1 LSQKKTFPL
10 DPRPAAL
17 LERYHRRTR
26 KRAPW
31 LQVVLFTALSPVVLL
46 LSRVRIHGREH
57 IPDGG
62 FILAPNHPSQLDAF
76 FAAVALGRRVRF
88 MAKSD
93 LFTRRWG
100 RWLAR
105 VGAFPVRRGVWDE
118 DAFETAATLLERGKV
133 LAMFFEGGVSPAGG
147 YRDAKPGIGYVAR
160 RAGATVLPC
169 HLSGTRGLYR
179 PWTWPR
185 ITVTYGPPLVFER
198 DPDPTR
204 EANAGAAEQIADAVK
219 ALAP

>member
-1 LSQKKTFPL
+1 MKTFPL

-17 LERYHRRTR
+17 LERYHHRTR
-26 KRAPW
+26 GRTPW
-31 LQVVLFTALSPVVLL
+31 LQVVLFTVLTPIVAL
-46 LSRVRIHGREH
+46 LSRVRFAGREH

-76 FAAVALGRRVRF
+76 FAAIALGRRVRF

-118 DAFETAATLLERGKV
+118 EAFETAETLLARGKV
-133 LAMFFEGGVSPAGG
+133 LAMFFEGGVSPPGG
-147 YRDAKPGIGYVAR
+147 YRDPKPGIGYVAR

-179 PWTWPR
+179 PWTWPK
-185 ITVTYGPPLVFER
+185 ITVTYGPPITFER

-204 EANAGAAEQIADAVK
+204 EANAEAAAEIADAVK

>member
-1 LSQKKTFPL
+1 
-10 DPRPAAL
+10 
-17 LERYHRRTR
+17 
-26 KRAPW
+26 
-31 LQVVLFTALSPVVLL
+31 VLL
-46 LSRVRIHGREH
+46 LSRVRITGREH

-118 DAFETAATLLERGKV
+118 EAFETAETLLDRGKV
-133 LAMFFEGGVSPAGG
+133 LAMFFEGGSPPRAATASRSRGS
-147 YRDAKPGIGYVAR
+147 ATSPGATAPPSCPATCPA
-160 RAGATVLPC
+160 RAGSTA
-169 HLSGTRGLYR
+169 RGR
-179 PWTWPR
+179 CR
-185 ITVTYGPPLVFER
+185 R
-198 DPDPTR
+198 SR
-204 EANAGAAEQIADAVK
+204 
-219 ALAP
+219 

>member
-1 LSQKKTFPL
+1 MLFAGL
-10 DPRPAAL
+10 
-17 LERYHRRTR
+17 
-26 KRAPW
+26 AP
-31 LQVVLFTALSPVVLL
+31 FVLL
-46 LSRVRIHGREH
+46 LSRVRITGREH
-57 IPDGG
+57 IPEGG

-105 VGAFPVRRGVWDE
+105 VGAFPVRRGVWDAE
-118 DAFETAATLLERGKV
+118 AFETAETLLERGKV

-147 YRDAKPGIGYVAR
+147 YRDPKPGIGYVAQH
-160 RAGATVLPC
+160 AGATVLPC

-179 PWTWPR
+179 PWTWPK
-185 ITVTYGPPLVFER
+185 ITVTYGPAIHFER
-198 DPDPTR
+198 DPDPSR
-204 EANAGAAEQIADAVK
+204 EANTAAALRIADAVK
-219 ALAP
+219 ALAA

>member
-1 LSQKKTFPL
+1 LKSFPL
-10 DPRPAAL
+10 DPRPAKL

-26 KRAPW
+26 KRSPW
-31 LQVVLFTALSPVVLL
+31 LQAALFSVLAPVILL
-46 LSRVRIHGREH
+46 LSRVRFSGREH
-57 IPDGG
+57 IPKGG
-62 FILAPNHPSQLDAF
+62 FILAPNHPSQLDASF
-76 FAAVALGRRVRF
+76 CAVAVGRRVRF

-93 LFTRRWG
+93 LFTRRAG

-147 YRDAKPGIGYVAR
+147 YREPKPGIGYVAL
-160 RAGATVLPC
+160 RAGATVVPC

-185 ITVTYGPPLVFER
+185 ITVTYGPPLVFDRVDE
-198 DPDPTR
+198 PSR
-204 EANAGAAEQIADAVK
+204 EENAAAAVRIADAVK
-219 ALAP
+219 ELAS

>member
-1 LSQKKTFPL
+1 LKTFPL

-26 KRAPW
+26 RRTPW
-31 LQVVLFTALSPVVLL
+31 LQVVLFTALTPIIAL
-46 LSRVRIHGREH
+46 LSRVRVRGREH

-62 FILAPNHPSQLDAF
+62 FILAPNHPSQVDAF
-76 FAAVALGRRVRF
+76 FAALALGRRVRF

-118 DAFETAATLLERGKV
+118 EAFETAETLLERGKV
-133 LAMFFEGGVSPAGG
+133 LAMFFEGGVSPVGG
-147 YRDAKPGIGYVAR
+147 YRDVKPGIGYVAR

-179 PWTWPR
+179 PWTWPK
-185 ITVTYGPPLVFER
+185 ITVTYGPPLTFGR
-198 DPDPTR
+198 DPDPSR
-204 EANAGAAEQIADAVK
+204 EANAQAAAEIADAVK

>member
-1 LSQKKTFPL
+1 MSQKKTFPL
-10 DPRPAAL
+10 DPRAAAL

-26 KRAPW
+26 TRRPW
-31 LQVVLFTALSPVVLL
+31 LQGVLFAALAPFVLL
-46 LSRVRIHGREH
+46 LSRVRISGREH
-57 IPDGG
+57 IPEGG

-118 DAFETAATLLERGKV
+118 EAFETAETLLERGKV
-133 LAMFFEGGVSPAGG
+133 LAMFFEGGVSPPGA
-147 YRDAKPGIGYVAR
+147 YRPAKPGIGYVAGH
-160 RAGATVLPC
+160 AGATVLPC
-169 HLSGTRGLYR
+169 HLAGTRGLYK
-179 PWTWPR
+179 PWTWPK

-198 DPDPTR
+198 NPDPTR
-204 EANAGAAEQIADAVK
+204 EANLEAANRIAEAVK

>member
-1 LSQKKTFPL
+1 
-10 DPRPAAL
+10 
-17 LERYHRRTR
+17 
-26 KRAPW
+26 
-31 LQVVLFTALSPVVLL
+31 
-46 LSRVRIHGREH
+46 
-57 IPDGG
+57 
-62 FILAPNHPSQLDAF
+62 
-76 FAAVALGRRVRF
+76 

-133 LAMFFEGGVSPAGG
+133 LAMFFEGGVSPPGG
-147 YRDAKPGIGYVAR
+147 YRDPKPGIGYVAR

-179 PWTWPR
+179 PWTWPK
-185 ITVTYGPPLVFER
+185 ITVTYGPPLDVRARPRADARGER
-198 DPDPTR
+198 ADGT
-204 EANAGAAEQIADAVK
+204 EIADAVK